1 MSPRR
6 RRTLLTTGLLAVL
19 LLAAVA
25 VSAQR
30 FGGFG
35 SFREGT
41 FPTLWAPAAMPEAS
55 FTFCRL
61 AYRSVRFE
69 QSGIGWQT
77 DYPYAEIN
85 LMTRLSEL
93 TKTRIGR
100 DDSQTPR
107 HYVVRLTDDTLFNCP
122 FLMASDAGTVG
133 FSDTEAERLRT
144 YLMKGGVAPN
154 AGFHHRALRGYGDDL
169 RHGTHAFG
177 LRTAFALPAVS
188 CRRGALRASAR
199 PAVSP
204 IALMPS
210 PR

>member
-1 MSPRR
+1 
-6 RRTLLTTGLLAVL
+6 V
-19 LLAAVA
+19 

-41 FPTLWAPAAMPEAS
+41 FPTLWAPATMPEAS

-93 TKTRIGR
+93 TRTRIGR
-100 DDSQTPR
+100 DDNQSPR
-107 HYVVRLTDDTLFNCP
+107 H
-122 FLMASDAGTVG
+122 
-133 FSDTEAERLRT
+133 
-144 YLMKGGVAPN
+144 
-154 AGFHHRALRGYGDDL
+154 
-169 RHGTHAFG
+169 
-177 LRTAFALPAVS
+177 
-188 CRRGALRASAR
+188 
-199 PAVSP
+199 
-204 IALMPS
+204 
-210 PR
+210 